1 VSVEDIAFA
10 IPSERVAAVLG
21 GMGLVLPPAG

>member
-10 IPSERVAAVLG
+10 IPSERVTTVLG
-21 GMGLVLPPAG
+21 GMGLVIPPTG